1 MTQKTENTQNTENT
15 ENKRTTRITK
25 SSAQSAREARTPK
38 NAGAAPRTPDAE
50 VSTVVVTGASGR
62 TGSRVA
68 AAARAAG
75 LTVRAASR
83 TWGFDVQDPSTWEP
97 VLRGADAAYLV
108 HPFDVGAPDAPATVG
123 RLARAAVGLGVRRLV
138 LLSARGEEQALPTE
152 EALAESGARW
162 TVVRAAWFAQ
172 NFSEGPLLAELREGG
187 ELVFPGGA
195 VREPFVD
202 VRDVADV
209 VVAALTGGDRY
220 VRRTLEVSG
229 PRLLTFGEAVAEIA
243 AAAGR
248 EQAYR
253 AVSPR
258 DYGERLAGF
267 GVPPMEV
274 EYLVGLFAS
283 LLDGRN
289 GHVCDG
295 VRQVLGRAPR
305 DFADFA
311 REAAAAGTWTP

>member
-1 MTQKTENTQNTENT
+1 MTQNTQNTQNARKAQNAQDTQDALET
-15 ENKRTTRITK
+15 QDARK
-25 SSAQSAREARTPK
+25 SGQRA
-38 NAGAAPRTPDAE
+38 PDAA

-75 LTVRAASR
+75 LAVRPASR
-83 TWGFDVQDPSTWEP
+83 ARGFDWQDPSTWEP

-108 HPFDVGAPDAPATVG
+108 HPYDVGAPDAPDTVG
-123 RLARAAVGLGVRRLV
+123 RFARAAVGAGVRRLV
-138 LLSARGEEQALPTE
+138 LLSARGEEQALATE

-187 ELVFPGGA
+187 ELVFPGGGA
-195 VREPFVD
+195 AREPFVD

-229 PRLLTFGEAVAEIA
+229 PRLLTFGEAVAEVA

-248 EQAYR
+248 ELAYR
-253 AVSPR
+253 EVSPR
-258 DYGERLAGF
+258 DYGARLAGF
-267 GVPPMEV
+267 GVPPGEV
-274 EYLVGLFAS
+274 EFLVELFAS

-289 GHVCDG
+289 AHVSDG

-311 REAAAAGTWTP
+311 REAAAAGTWQA

>member
-1 MTQKTENTQNTENT
+1 MTQNTQKTPDTQNTQNTQD
-15 ENKRTTRITK
+15 RP
-25 SSAQSAREARTPK
+25 SA
-38 NAGAAPRTPDAE
+38 PDTA
-50 VSTVVVTGASGR
+50 VSTLVVTGASGR

-83 TWGFDVQDPSTWEP
+83 ARGFDWQDPSTWEP

-108 HPFDVGAPDAPATVG
+108 YPTDVGAPDAPEAVG
-123 RLARAAVGLGVRRLV
+123 GLARVAVGLGVRRLV

-152 EALAESGARW
+152 EALAGSGAEW
-162 TVVRAAWFAQ
+162 TAVRAAWFAQ
-172 NFSEGPLLAELREGG
+172 NFSEGPLLDELRTGG

-202 VRDVADV
+202 VRDIADV
-209 VVAALTGGDRY
+209 VLAALTGGDRY
-220 VRRTLEVSG
+220 VRRALEVSG
-229 PRLLTFGEAVAEIA
+229 PRLLTFGEAVAEVA
-243 AAAGR
+243 AATGR
-248 EQAYR
+248 ELAYR

-258 DYGERLAGF
+258 EYGERLAGF
-267 GVPPMEV
+267 GVSPEEV
-274 EYLVGLFAS
+274 EFLVELFTS

-289 GHVCDG
+289 AHVSDG

-305 DFADFA
+305 DFGDYA
-311 REAAAAGTWTP
+311 REAAAAGAWKP